1 MKETEKKI
9 LFLNISRH
17 KILIK
22 IRKKNIY
29 NHFEMMVFQESIFEW
44 PKLSVELNI
53 KHEMS

>member
-29 NHFEMMVFQESIFEW
+29 NHFEMMVFQESIFE
-44 PKLSVELNI
+44 
-53 KHEMS
+53 